1 MKNFVDST
9 HLKVIRL
16 YQRLSKE
23 AVKERNQTFQD
34 KMKSDEKNRKNL
46 IKTKVS
52 ELNLTDIHGKKYQL
66 SDLKGKVVVLNFWY
80 TTCAPCIKE
89 IPDLNQM
96 HADFKDKNVV
106 FFAITFD
113 EKEKVNRFLKKF
125 HIDFLVVPQD
135 QKTIDQFGISFFPT
149 NIILNPE
156 GTVVYVNEFFM
167 KDMIKDMRKTIKK
180 LVQ

>member
-1 MKNFVDST
+1 
-9 HLKVIRL
+9 
-16 YQRLSKE
+16 
-23 AVKERNQTFQD
+23 
-34 KMKSDEKNRKNL
+34 
-46 IKTKVS
+46 
-52 ELNLTDIHGKKYQL
+52 
-66 SDLKGKVVVLNFWY
+66 
-80 TTCAPCIKE
+80 
-89 IPDLNQM
+89 M

-113 EKEKVNRFLKKF
+113 EKEKVERFLKKF
-125 HIDFLVVPQD
+125 PIDFHVVPQG
-135 QKTIDQFGISFFPT
+135 QKTIDQFGVSFFPT